1 MTFAHPGPASVTPTS
16 VRAFKS
22 LRSPDDLTHMPPLRQ
37 LWQAWDRNPASGSGR
52 RFIYWF
58 FGLYGA
64 TGLIVMLVIGQWVA
78 AAFMAFFLA
87 VALESGARTPG
98 TCAERVVSRLRRG
111 GDA

>member
-1 MTFAHPGPASVTPTS
+1 
-16 VRAFKS
+16 
-22 LRSPDDLTHMPPLRQ
+22 MPPLRQ
-37 LWQAWDRNPASGSGR
+37 LWQAWDRNPASVRGR

-64 TGLIVMLVIGQWVA
+64 IGLIVMLVIGQWVA

-98 TCAERVVSRLRRG
+98 TFAERVVSRLRRA